1 MVVVAFFGRRS
12 SLVFD
17 LSPSK
22 KVAVF
27 VSLSLSRFSLTRV
40 CVGQSKN
47 ARERLNSI
55 VACGYKTLNLKHP
68 PLKKRPSFLLGG
80 RKSPSF
86 FPLKAKR
93 STRLYDGARIKKL
106 VLFSLRAMQKEA
118 PIAPARR
125 FTGRV
130 ACFFCAARLP
140 SPKIVA
146 RLYGGKRGVRKRH
159 ERCDRLGG
167 VF

>member
-1 MVVVAFFGRRS
+1 M
-12 SLVFD
+12 
-17 LSPSK
+17 
-22 KVAVF
+22 
-27 VSLSLSRFSLTRV
+27 
-40 CVGQSKN
+40 GQSKN

-68 PLKKRPSFLLGG
+68 PLKKKRPSFLLGG

-146 RLYGGKRGVRKRH
+146 RLYGGKRRGG